1 MKSTLSKALAALA
14 LGVLGMLAFVG
25 PSHAARFI
33 AHIDPQFELT
43 GTFANLGFRGTAT
56 FNVPDTCL
64 SGSDGWYSRV
74 GSAVSPVSTSCFISS
89 LSGGHIEMESAF
101 IELYYLSDLD
111 KLTQASATFGS
122 SFSLTFCGVECVLT
136 TDLIDK
142 VLILNHDLVGINSQI
157 MSSVAEDDPSNIFI
171 GHMGLSFF
179 TDCTAGSGPASTFSG
194 CHDPAQIHLNGVAS
208 DPTIPQVFSITQIPE
223 PTTLSL
229 LLAALGASV
238 FVQRRRRSVG

>member
-33 AHIDPQFELT
+33 AHVDPQFAVT
-43 GTFANLGFRGTAT
+43 GTFASYGFRGTAT

-64 SGSDGWYSRV
+64 SGSDGWYSRL
-74 GSAVSPVSTSCFISS
+74 GSGVSPVSTSCFISS
-89 LSGGHIEMESAF
+89 LTDGHIEMESAF
-101 IELYYLSDLD
+101 VELYLLSDLA
-111 KLTQASATFGS
+111 KVTQASATFGS
-122 SFSLTFCGVECVLT
+122 SFSSTFCGIECVLT
-136 TDLIDK
+136 TDRINK

-157 MSSVAEDDPSNIFI
+157 MSSVAEDANGIFT

-179 TDCTAGSGPASTFSG
+179 TDCSTGSGPASEFSG
-194 CHDPAQIHLNGVAS
+194 CHDPAQIHLNGFAS
-208 DPTIPQVFSITQIPE
+208 DPSIPQVFSINRIPE

-238 FVQRRRRSVG
+238 LVLRRRRSVR